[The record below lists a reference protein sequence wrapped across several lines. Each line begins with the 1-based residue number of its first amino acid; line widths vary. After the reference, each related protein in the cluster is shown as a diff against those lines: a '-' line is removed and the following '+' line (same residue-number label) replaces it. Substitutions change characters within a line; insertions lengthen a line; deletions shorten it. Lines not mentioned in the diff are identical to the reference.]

1 MIRPPPDHTLKG
13 RTVESSKITRAMNV
27 SLDEQQVL
35 KLCETNALRISAIEP
50 LVSGGT
56 HLVLVTIEE
65 ADQARYLMRK
75 EIITGSVKRTP
86 FIYSRQR

>member
-1 MIRPPPDHTLKG
+1 
-13 RTVESSKITRAMNV
+13 MNV